1 MKNNHSYRSFYLM
14 AILKEE
20 IPIPYYVDGLHYEAL
35 PDEKLK
41 AYIERE
47 GLAFY
52 EKASV

>member
-1 MKNNHSYRSFYLM
+1 M

-20 IPIPYYVDGLHYEAL
+20 IPIPYYVDVLHYEAF
-35 PDEKLK
+35 PNDKLK
-41 AYIERE
+41 AHIERE